1 MVIRQNSDTSKL
13 KSRRDMKNSSEF
25 IEKDTQPWED
35 LGNGMKRQMMGYDEN
50 IMMVKVAFDKGA
62 IGQLHEHYHS
72 QTTYVVSGKFE
83 VEISGKKKIL
93 SEGDGF
99 YIPPHIMHG
108 AVCLEPGILIDVFS
122 PHREDFLEK
131 K

>member
-1 MVIRQNSDTSKL
+1 
-13 KSRRDMKNSSEF
+13 MKNSSEF

-35 LGNGMKRQMMGYDEN
+35 LGNGMKRQRMGYDEN

-83 VEISGKKKIL
+83 VEIDGKKKIL